1 MNTEGS
7 GSKYLDSRVF
17 GLRYLYSTRVQK
29 NKGLWKGQQT
39 RPCICL
45 NLMIEDQIED
55 SGYDYCPPE
64 ARAGAR
70 PPPPLSRGTAGR
82 LGLN

>member
-1 MNTEGS
+1 MFELPSVWLALPILNPGT
-7 GSKYLDSRVF
+7 
-17 GLRYLYSTRVQK
+17 K